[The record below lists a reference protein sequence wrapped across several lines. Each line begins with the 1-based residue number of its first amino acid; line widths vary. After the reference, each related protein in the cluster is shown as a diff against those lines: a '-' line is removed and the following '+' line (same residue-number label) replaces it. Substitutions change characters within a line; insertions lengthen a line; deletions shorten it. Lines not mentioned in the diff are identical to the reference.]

1 MRCIRTAQTK
11 LQQPH
16 HRARLAASAA
26 LSAFCASVV
35 LSSEACAE
43 PAPLA
48 YFLHTAGPAASPT
61 MRLGWVL
68 TAIVVLVVLF
78 VSGLLVGAVLRKR
91 PAAPAEAI
99 GPEAGG
105 LRWIY
110 VGTGV
115 SCIALLGMLVYAM
128 MTLES
133 VASPASHARLVIT
146 VTAYDWWW
154 KVDYTGDADPAR
166 NFSTANEIHIPAGE
180 PVKVLLK
187 SADVVHAFW
196 VPQLAGKT
204 QTIPG
209 QTNEQWIQADRPG
222 IYRGQCSQFCGA
234 QHAHMAFEVVA
245 QSAAAFDAWRDA
257 QGRSA
262 TQTDA
267 AAPDAAAPD
276 AAAPDASAQNAPVIA
291 GKKLFDERCAG
302 CHTIRGTDA
311 QGSQAPD
318 LTHLGSRRLIAA
330 GALTN
335 TPEHLLDWIQHAQRI
350 KPEALMPSIAL
361 TTSEAAALSAYLAT
375 LH

>member
-1 MRCIRTAQTK
+1 
-11 LQQPH
+11 
-16 HRARLAASAA
+16 
-26 LSAFCASVV
+26 
-35 LSSEACAE
+35 
-43 PAPLA
+43 
-48 YFLHTAGPAASPT
+48 
-61 MRLGWVL
+61 
-68 TAIVVLVVLF
+68 
-78 VSGLLVGAVLRKR
+78 
-91 PAAPAEAI
+91 
-99 GPEAGG
+99 
-105 LRWIY
+105 
-110 VGTGV
+110 
-115 SCIALLGMLVYAM
+115 MLVYTM
-128 MTLES
+128 TTLES

-154 KVDYTGDADPAR
+154 KVDYADDPDAAR
-166 NFSTANEIHIPAGE
+166 NFSTANEIHIPVGE
-180 PVKVLLK
+180 PVKVRLK

-234 QHAHMAFEVVA
+234 QHAHMVFEVVA
-245 QSAAAFDAWRDA
+245 QSAADFDAWRDA
-257 QGRSA
+257 QGRNA
-262 TQTDA
+262 MQTQ
-267 AAPDAAAPD
+267 
-276 AAAPDASAQNAPVIA
+276 ASAHDAHDAQFSA

-311 QGSQAPD
+311 HGSQAPD

-335 TPEHLLDWIQHAQRI
+335 TPEHLLDWVQHAQRI

-361 TTSEAAALSAYLAT
+361 TTSDAAALSAYLAT